1 MAGAGAGP
9 SGVKNFEHNHYG
21 EMGFTEAGA
30 TVYCPPQPFIAY
42 LPPPF
47 SKPHY
52 LWWDRGTTGRSSCN
66 IQKKN
71 ATVTMLL
78 PVGIHYYCF
87 IVDGELKCASN
98 LQWACNHYGDHYNI
112 LYLQEDVLLQP
123 PPANDLPDLSE
134 FDSPPSPPSSYDNS
148 VFTREEF
155 YRVDKRGVERTIE
168 PPELPPELEEALV
181 NMRPRPHFTQLN
193 HLYSCKKNEDQHVML
208 NSTERFG
215 DKFVTAALKHLK
227 QVQAFL
233 FAVGHSQTQFYAF
246 KLVRFCALSLAN
258 LPYARLIF
266 DHLHSPNV
274 YLYTAMITAY
284 ASRDHHSAFLLY
296 RHMLRRGHPC
306 PNHFVY
312 PHLLKSCPH
321 ISHSHATQMVHTQ
334 ILKSGFLRYPV
345 VETALLDS
353 YSRLSSHIA
362 SARQVFD
369 EMSDKNVVSW
379 TAMISGC
386 TRLGD
391 IRSAIS
397 LFENMPDRDVPAWNA
412 LIAGCTQNGFFS
424 EAISLFRR
432 MINLAQHD
440 HCGNRPNKVTVVCA
454 LSACGHTGMLQ
465 LGKWIHG
472 YVYKNRI
479 DQDTFISNAFVD
491 IKSAITMFEEM
502 MQCEDD
508 VKPDEVTFV
517 GLLNACTHGG
527 LVEKGF
533 SYFELMTRDYRIE
546 PRIEHYGCL
555 IDLLGRAGRFEE
567 AMEVVRGMSM
577 EPDEVVW
584 GSLLNG
590 CKIHGRTDLAEFT
603 VQKLIEIDP
612 NNGGYG
618 IMLANI
624 YGELGKW
631 DEVRKVRKNMKDQNV
646 YKTPGCSWIE
656 VDNQVYQF
664 YSVDKSHYRTEE
676 IYKILESLLGFIGLK

>member
-1 MAGAGAGP
+1 
-9 SGVKNFEHNHYG
+9 
-21 EMGFTEAGA
+21 
-30 TVYCPPQPFIAY
+30 
-42 LPPPF
+42 
-47 SKPHY
+47 
-52 LWWDRGTTGRSSCN
+52 
-66 IQKKN
+66 
-71 ATVTMLL
+71 
-78 PVGIHYYCF
+78 
-87 IVDGELKCASN
+87 
-98 LQWACNHYGDHYNI
+98 
-112 LYLQEDVLLQP
+112 
-123 PPANDLPDLSE
+123 
-134 FDSPPSPPSSYDNS
+134 
-148 VFTREEF
+148 
-155 YRVDKRGVERTIE
+155 
-168 PPELPPELEEALV
+168 
-181 NMRPRPHFTQLN
+181 
-193 HLYSCKKNEDQHVML
+193 
-208 NSTERFG
+208 
-215 DKFVTAALKHLK
+215 
-227 QVQAFL
+227 
-233 FAVGHSQTQFYAF
+233 
-246 KLVRFCALSLAN
+246 
-258 LPYARLIF
+258 
-266 DHLHSPNV
+266 
-274 YLYTAMITAY
+274 
-284 ASRDHHSAFLLY
+284 
-296 RHMLRRGHPC
+296 
-306 PNHFVY
+306 
-312 PHLLKSCPH
+312 
-321 ISHSHATQMVHTQ
+321 MVHTQ

-491 IKSAITMFEEM
+491 MYGKCGSLKEARTLFDMTSNKCLTSWNSMINSFALHGQSKSAITMFEEM